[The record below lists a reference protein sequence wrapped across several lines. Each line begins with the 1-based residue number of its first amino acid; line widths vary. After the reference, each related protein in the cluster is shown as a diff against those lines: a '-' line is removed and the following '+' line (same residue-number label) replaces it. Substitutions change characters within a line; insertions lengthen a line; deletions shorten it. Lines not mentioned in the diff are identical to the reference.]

1 MRRTVLFYF
10 CLSHMLPVYGDDD
23 HDHDKLNGPP
33 SATLPN
39 GNAPKVPG
47 AQTPPSPVKI
57 PPHEDRPRTTAPG
70 PGPRPSGGNC
80 RVSPGSL
87 TSFANGENY
96 NYGDMV
102 TYLTSPDCRE
112 ESKAISSF
120 AIQNGV
126 DFKTTGPFRL
136 DGFAQQLK
144 NNQLEN
150 SRRVEILLGQSIPNQ
165 LRINPLGSSELLPLI
180 GQLSL
185 LSPKAARAAMANL
198 IEQELYQGDTQL
210 QQLSG
215 SDKEGVANDLARM
228 VMTLGGTQPAIVSEI
243 SESVEDMALLSQAD
257 SLGKIFRSLSAVSV
271 AEPSLSPTFNTTA
284 GAFNRGIQRRTDSL
298 GKANRKNMLF
308 TAFTGI
314 QSAIK
319 GGEALEPGAN
329 ELNEAMSALLQGAPL
344 QATQLKQLWKD
355 IIRVLAGTSSQSA
368 LAQAVGL
375 SIKPQYVFLPADEIG
390 KLLQASRNYP
400 ELAGAL
406 QQNFLLSWK
415 QQWDDL
421 HEGKLKV
428 RTFNKLKDKIFE
440 PLVAELL
447 ELDPYLVDPQWLHE
461 VTRRGLVSDSDIEK
475 RFPRL
480 VLANLERREKA
491 ARQMVQDQGVEPTIL
506 SMSENLA
513 VVWALSQTEVPALL
527 RWVKKNEE

>member
-1 MRRTVLFYF
+1 MFCVLG
-10 CLSHMLPVYGDDD
+10 C
-23 HDHDKLNGPP
+23 N
-33 SATLPN
+33 
-39 GNAPKVPG
+39 
-47 AQTPPSPVKI
+47 
-57 PPHEDRPRTTAPG
+57 
-70 PGPRPSGGNC
+70 
-80 RVSPGSL
+80 
-87 TSFANGENY
+87 
-96 NYGDMV
+96 
-102 TYLTSPDCRE
+102 
-112 ESKAISSF
+112 
-120 AIQNGV
+120 
-126 DFKTTGPFRL
+126 
-136 DGFAQQLK
+136 
-144 NNQLEN
+144 
-150 SRRVEILLGQSIPNQ
+150 LL
-165 LRINPLGSSELLPLI
+165 
-180 GQLSL
+180 
-185 LSPKAARAAMANL
+185 AAAMANL